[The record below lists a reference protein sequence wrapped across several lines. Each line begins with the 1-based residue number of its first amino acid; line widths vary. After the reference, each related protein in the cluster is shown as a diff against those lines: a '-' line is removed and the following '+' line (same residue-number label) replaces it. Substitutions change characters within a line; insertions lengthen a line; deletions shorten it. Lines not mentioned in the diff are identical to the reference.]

1 MFEQQQDTGKSA
13 SLAKKYANAVAQLS
27 DSNGR
32 AARAEHDL
40 QVERVTRQGLI
51 DDEVARRAAAAEER
65 IRLEVKAELE
75 ARIRLEVKAELEER
89 IRLEVEAGFEE
100 RRKAMDAREQGLD
113 SREAEVVKAADTI
126 AQDIESRVSKS
137 IAELRARAEKT
148 ALTRLADMFE
158 TFLQALVAV
167 MDKDSSKGQE
177 LLVKYRQAAEE
188 TQSLLKDEIK
198 EKLDKAETKN
208 KAKTDQVAS
217 LVRMLFTQKRERVVF
232 SPEQR
237 ESLYDRAMKSLDLTP
252 ETKAEFER
260 CREYCRD
267 YRKKQENL
275 KLLKGEGKKK
285 GHGRSKLPAGLPR
298 LTELV
303 IWPECY
309 KGHEDEY
316 VKVGEDVQE
325 FVLPSPS
332 PYVVQPVVRPLIR
345 RKDDPSGP
353 TVQADCYEGLFWK
366 SHATAEL
373 VAKMEN
379 AKYVLHQ
386 PFNRQIK
393 KMAQDGFPM
402 AAATMDDWHQA
413 ACGMIEPLYELQKK
427 RVFSSMLL
435 AGDGSPFPIINSEK
449 HKTVGHYLIQY
460 RSVTTGIPVFLVN
473 THNKCGRGKAD
484 IMDNLKD
491 WTGNVFM
498 CDAYAGYD
506 WMKKID
512 GLVLC
517 RCVAHARRMAE
528 RSLRENPQLSQTALF
543 FYQDPYLV
551 EEIIKEKGLTGEE
564 KARFRQEHAGPIWET
579 FRAWAANTIL
589 DVPKDSLIFRALNYL
604 LRNYDELT
612 HYLSIPEMPI
622 DNTDTERLIRD
633 MVMGKKSY
641 LFCRDLDACRRAA
654 MMYSLFGAC
663 KVLGKNPERW
673 LSYVLKNIKTTPK
686 DKLYTLLPEFW
697 EDEG

>member
-1 MFEQQQDTGKSA
+1 MFEQQQNTGKSA

-32 AARAEHDL
+32 AARVEHEL

-75 ARIRLEVKAELEER
+75 ERIRLEVKAELEER
-89 IRLEVEAGFEE
+89 IRLEVETGFEE

-113 SREAEVVKAADTI
+113 SREAEVVKAAETI
-126 AQDIESRVSKS
+126 AQDIESRVNKS

-148 ALTRLADMFE
+148 ALTRLVDMFE
-158 TFLQALVAV
+158 TFLQACVAV

-177 LLVKYRQAAEE
+177 LLAQYRQVAEE

-237 ESLYDRAMKSLDLTP
+237 ENLYDRAMKSWDLPP

-267 YRKKQENL
+267 YRKKQETL

-285 GHGRSKLPAGLPR
+285 GN
-298 LTELV
+298 
-303 IWPECY
+303 
-309 KGHEDEY
+309 DE
-316 VKVGEDVQE
+316 
-325 FVLPSPS
+325 S
-332 PYVVQPVVRPLIR
+332 
-345 RKDDPSGP
+345 
-353 TVQADCYEGLFWK
+353 LFWK
-366 SHATAEL
+366 CHATAEL

-528 RSLRENPQLSQTALF
+528 RSLRENPQLSQTALL

-686 DKLYTLLPEFW
+686 DNLYTLLPEFW

>member
-1 MFEQQQDTGKSA
+1 MFEQQQNTGKSA

-32 AARAEHDL
+32 AARVEHEL

-75 ARIRLEVKAELEER
+75 ERIRLEVKAELEER
-89 IRLEVEAGFEE
+89 IRLEVETGFEE

-113 SREAEVVKAADTI
+113 SREAEVVKAAETI
-126 AQDIESRVSKS
+126 AQDIESRVNKS

-158 TFLQALVAV
+158 TFLQACVAV
-167 MDKDSSKGQE
+167 MDKDSSKDQE
-177 LLVKYRQAAEE
+177 LLAQYRQVAEE

-237 ESLYDRAMKSLDLTP
+237 ENLYDRAMKSWDLPP

-267 YRKKQENL
+267 YRKKQETL

-285 GHGRSKLPAGLPR
+285 GN
-298 LTELV
+298 
-303 IWPECY
+303 
-309 KGHEDEY
+309 DE
-316 VKVGEDVQE
+316 
-325 FVLPSPS
+325 S
-332 PYVVQPVVRPLIR
+332 
-345 RKDDPSGP
+345 
-353 TVQADCYEGLFWK
+353 LFWK
-366 SHATAEL
+366 CHATAEL

-528 RSLRENPQLSQTALF
+528 RSLRENPQLSQTALL

>member
-1 MFEQQQDTGKSA
+1 MFEQQQNTGKSA

-32 AARAEHDL
+32 AARVEHEL

-75 ARIRLEVKAELEER
+75 ERIRLEVKAELEER
-89 IRLEVEAGFEE
+89 IRLEVETGFEE

-113 SREAEVVKAADTI
+113 SREAEVVKAAETI
-126 AQDIESRVSKS
+126 AQDIESRVNKS

-158 TFLQALVAV
+158 TFLQACVAV

-177 LLVKYRQAAEE
+177 LLAQYRQVAEE

-237 ESLYDRAMKSLDLTP
+237 ENLYDRAMKSWDLPP

-267 YRKKQENL
+267 YRKKQETL

-285 GHGRSKLPAGLPR
+285 GN
-298 LTELV
+298 
-303 IWPECY
+303 
-309 KGHEDEY
+309 DE
-316 VKVGEDVQE
+316 
-325 FVLPSPS
+325 S
-332 PYVVQPVVRPLIR
+332 
-345 RKDDPSGP
+345 
-353 TVQADCYEGLFWK
+353 LFWK
-366 SHATAEL
+366 CHATAEL

-528 RSLRENPQLSQTALF
+528 RSLRENPQLSQTALL

-673 LSYVLKNIKTTPK
+673 LSYVLKNIKTTSK

>member
-1 MFEQQQDTGKSA
+1 MFEQQQNTGKSA

-32 AARAEHDL
+32 AARVEHEL

-75 ARIRLEVKAELEER
+75 ERIRLEVKAELEER
-89 IRLEVEAGFEE
+89 IRLEVETGFEE

-113 SREAEVVKAADTI
+113 SREAEVVKAAETI
-126 AQDIESRVSKS
+126 AQDIESRVNKS

-158 TFLQALVAV
+158 TFLQACVAV

-177 LLVKYRQAAEE
+177 LLAQYRQVAEE

-237 ESLYDRAMKSLDLTP
+237 ENLYDRAMKSWDLPP

-267 YRKKQENL
+267 YRKKQETL

-285 GHGRSKLPAGLPR
+285 GN
-298 LTELV
+298 
-303 IWPECY
+303 
-309 KGHEDEY
+309 DE
-316 VKVGEDVQE
+316 
-325 FVLPSPS
+325 S
-332 PYVVQPVVRPLIR
+332 
-345 RKDDPSGP
+345 
-353 TVQADCYEGLFWK
+353 LFWK
-366 SHATAEL
+366 CHATAEL

-528 RSLRENPQLSQTALF
+528 RSLRENPQLSQTALL

>member
-1 MFEQQQDTGKSA
+1 MVKNKVNDMFEQQQDTGKSA
-13 SLAKKYANAVAQLS
+13 SLAKKYANVVAQLS
-27 DSNGR
+27 DSNDR

-40 QVERVTRQGLI
+40 QVERITRQGLI

-75 ARIRLEVKAELEER
+75 ER
-89 IRLEVEAGFEE
+89 IRLEVEAGLEE
-100 RRKAMDAREQGLD
+100 RRKAMDAREQVLD

-126 AQDIESRVSKS
+126 AQDIEARVNKS

-158 TFLQALVAV
+158 AFLQASLAV

-267 YRKKQENL
+267 YRRKQETL

-285 GHGRSKLPAGLPR
+285 GHGRNKLPASLPR

-427 RVFSSMLL
+427 RVFSSLML

-460 RSVTTGIPVFLVN
+460 RSVTTEIPVFLVN

-528 RSLRENPQLSQTALF
+528 RSLRENPQLSQTALL

>member
-1 MFEQQQDTGKSA
+1 MFEQQQNTGKSA

-32 AARAEHDL
+32 AARVEHEL

-75 ARIRLEVKAELEER
+75 ERIRLEVKAELEER
-89 IRLEVEAGFEE
+89 IRLEVETGFEE

-113 SREAEVVKAADTI
+113 SREAEVVKAAETI
-126 AQDIESRVSKS
+126 AQDIESRVNKS

-158 TFLQALVAV
+158 TFLQACVAV

-177 LLVKYRQAAEE
+177 LLAQYRQVAEE

-237 ESLYDRAMKSLDLTP
+237 ENLYDRAMKSWDLPP

-267 YRKKQENL
+267 YRKKQETL

-285 GHGRSKLPAGLPR
+285 GN
-298 LTELV
+298 
-303 IWPECY
+303 
-309 KGHEDEY
+309 DE
-316 VKVGEDVQE
+316 
-325 FVLPSPS
+325 S
-332 PYVVQPVVRPLIR
+332 
-345 RKDDPSGP
+345 
-353 TVQADCYEGLFWK
+353 LFWK
-366 SHATAEL
+366 CHATAEL

-528 RSLRENPQLSQTALF
+528 RSLRENPQLSQTALL

-641 LFCRDLDACRRAA
+641 LFCWDLDACRRAA

>member
-1 MFEQQQDTGKSA
+1 M
-13 SLAKKYANAVAQLS
+13 
-27 DSNGR
+27 
-32 AARAEHDL
+32 
-40 QVERVTRQGLI
+40 I

-75 ARIRLEVKAELEER
+75 ERIRLEVKAELEER
-89 IRLEVEAGFEE
+89 IRLEVETGFEE

-113 SREAEVVKAADTI
+113 SREAEVVKAAETI
-126 AQDIESRVSKS
+126 AQDIESRVNKS

-158 TFLQALVAV
+158 TFLQACVAV

-177 LLVKYRQAAEE
+177 LLAQYRQVAEE

-237 ESLYDRAMKSLDLTP
+237 ENLYDRAMKSWDLPP

-267 YRKKQENL
+267 YRKKQETL

-285 GHGRSKLPAGLPR
+285 GN
-298 LTELV
+298 
-303 IWPECY
+303 
-309 KGHEDEY
+309 DE
-316 VKVGEDVQE
+316 
-325 FVLPSPS
+325 S
-332 PYVVQPVVRPLIR
+332 
-345 RKDDPSGP
+345 
-353 TVQADCYEGLFWK
+353 LFWK
-366 SHATAEL
+366 CHATAEL

-528 RSLRENPQLSQTALF
+528 RSLRENPQLSQTALL